1 MHATIY
7 REWKTEEGERER
19 AFFWGGGGG
28 GGGGRGGGA
37 LSLDITHNGIKFKL
51 LDITVYIQG
60 MENRGRERGR
70 GGGRGRD
77 RETGRGRIICN
88 YVHGHTLYM
97 YLPLNSLLR

>member
-19 AFFWGGGGG
+19 ELFFWGRGGGGG
-28 GGGGRGGGA
+28 A
-37 LSLDITHNGIKFKL
+37 PSLDIMHNGIKFKL

-70 GGGRGRD
+70 GGWEGEGQRD
-77 RETGRGRIICN
+77 RKREN
-88 YVHGHTLYM
+88 NM
-97 YLPLNSLLR
+97 